1 MENRQKNKNNL
12 PNLTKTRTLYNDQL
26 PFIESALHGLHQEI
40 QHLLDL
46 HGFSAS
52 IKSRVKRFETYFD
65 KLRKSRLDVKS
76 KISRPIGDLLGLRI
90 ICPFLEDI
98 DALEK
103 LIITSF
109 EVVETERKSAQ
120 HSFREFG
127 YDSVHLSI
135 RPGLKTLKTQLPG
148 VRNVCEIQLRT
159 ILQDAWAEVE
169 HELVYKSDISL
180 PKESI
185 RRKLAALNAS
195 LTLSDL
201 IFQEIRDYQK
211 EIRQH
216 GKKRRESLGNPIDTT
231 TNLNIADESP
241 VRPKPIASTLKTR
254 LEKTM
259 LRALE
264 AHSNHDLDTAIELYG
279 VILGMKLSTNI
290 RSLVYNHRGMA
301 YFSLGNYRQAVKDF
315 TKAINFD
322 STSDRSYA
330 NRGLCFRIMKRFD
343 QALTDFSAALKID
356 PNRPDACFG
365 QAQTYFDMN
374 ELTKAL
380 IMCEKVLEINPGHKS
395 AKELIATISRNAG
408 KITAGDQ

>member
-1 MENRQKNKNNL
+1 MKKKELKPSCL
-12 PNLTKTRTLYNDQL
+12 PDLSKTRTLYKEQL
-26 PFIESALHGLHQEI
+26 PFFEAALQSLHQEVR
-40 QHLLDL
+40 HLLER
-46 HGFSAS
+46 HGISVT
-52 IKSRVKRFETYFD
+52 IKSRVKRFETYYD
-65 KLRKSRLDVKS
+65 KLRKAWLDS
-76 KISRPIGDLLGLRI
+76 SPHISRPVGDFLALRI

-98 DALEK
+98 ETLER
-103 LIITSF
+103 IITTSF
-109 EVVETERKSAQ
+109 EVVETERKSEQ

-135 RPGLKTLKTQLPG
+135 RPNLKTFKTPLPG
-148 VRNVCEIQLRT
+148 VRNACEIQLRT

-180 PKESI
+180 PKESF

-211 EIRQH
+211 EIRQQ
-216 GKKRRESLGNPIDTT
+216 GRNRRESLGNTLKQQNNIKITDNPPIK
-231 TNLNIADESP
+231 
-241 VRPKPIASTLKTR
+241 PKPIASTLKSR

-264 AHSNHDLDTAIELYG
+264 AHSNHDLETAIELYTI
-279 VILGMKLSTNI
+279 ILGMKLESKI

-315 TKAINFD
+315 TQAINFNP
-322 STSDRSYA
+322 TSDRSYA

-343 QALTDFSAALKID
+343 QAVSDYVEALRID

-365 QAQTYFDMN
+365 LAQTYFDMN
-374 ELTKAL
+374 ELPQAQN
-380 IMCEKVLEINPGHKS
+380 MCEKVLEISPIHGS
-395 AKELIATISRNAG
+395 ARKLLNSIMQDKR
-408 KITAGDQ
+408 

>member
-1 MENRQKNKNNL
+1 MDNKQKKQSRL
-12 PNLTKTRTLYNDQL
+12 PNLSKTRTLYEDQL
-26 PFIESALHGLHQEI
+26 PSLEAALQSLHQEI
-40 QHLLDL
+40 RHLLER
-46 HGFSAS
+46 HGFSAT
-52 IKSRVKRFETYFD
+52 IKYRVKRFEAYFD
-65 KLRKSRLDVKS
+65 KLRKSRNSTQPYTS
-76 KISRPIGDLLGLRI
+76 KPIGDFLALRI

-98 DALEK
+98 EALER
-103 LIITSF
+103 LLTTSF
-109 EVVETERKSAQ
+109 EVVETEKKSEQ

-135 RPGLKTLKTQLPG
+135 RPSLKTFKTQLPG

-216 GKKRRESLGNPIDTT
+216 GRKRRESLGKTLGQQNSINMTSEPPI
-231 TNLNIADESP
+231 
-241 VRPKPIASTLKTR
+241 RPKPIASTLKSR

-279 VILGMKLSTNI
+279 VILGMKLKSNI

-315 TKAINFD
+315 TQAINFD
-322 STSDRSYA
+322 PDSDRSYA

-343 QALTDFSAALKID
+343 QSLDDFSEALRID

-365 QAQTYFDMN
+365 MAQTLFDMN

-380 IMCEKVLEINPGHKS
+380 IMCEKVLEISPRHKS
-395 AKELIATISRNAG
+395 ALELIASITHNKG
-408 KITAGDQ
+408 KPKTLL